1 MKGVIQKKLARFRGV
16 LGNHHGYFIR
26 PHHVNFGN
34 KGLGPGGTIG
44 RFPNRRIPGR
54 PRFNS
59 QIFLGGCRFKS
70 MQTEATVY
78 QNQVKFSLRQIGL
91 GGRSE
96 FEVLNGF
103 EPGYRIRNCQSHLHH
118 TEIILN
124 RSIAGQFQSQFT

>member
-1 MKGVIQKKLARFRGV
+1 MLSGVYRFPAMDSVVFGKSFAEALAQEVDRLDARAVFILASGTLTRETDTVDRLRGV

-59 QIFLGGCRFKS
+59 QIFLGGCRFKA
-70 MQTEATVY
+70 MQTEATV
-78 QNQVKFSLRQIGL
+78 N
-91 GGRSE
+91 
-96 FEVLNGF
+96 
-103 EPGYRIRNCQSHLHH
+103 
-118 TEIILN
+118 
-124 RSIAGQFQSQFT
+124 